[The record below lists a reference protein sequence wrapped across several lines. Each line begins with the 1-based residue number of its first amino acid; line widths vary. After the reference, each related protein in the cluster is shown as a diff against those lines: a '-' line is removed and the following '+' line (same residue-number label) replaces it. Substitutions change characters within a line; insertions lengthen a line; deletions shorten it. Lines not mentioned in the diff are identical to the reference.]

1 MLTVLSYFT
10 DVSTVLHGVFSE
22 ICTFSIAKY
31 NHKPSGSASCQAG
44 NDVYIEGA
52 FRPLQCVFAKVFAA
66 QYLRTSVKQCA
77 DSTYR
82 QSQRP
87 VKPDYRHRIRADEI
101 CDPAVL
107 L

>member
-31 NHKPSGSASCQAG
+31 NHKPSGSASSQGG

-66 QYLRTSVKQCA
+66 QYLRTSVK
-77 DSTYR
+77 
-82 QSQRP
+82 
-87 VKPDYRHRIRADEI
+87 PDYRHRIRADEI